1 MPKNKQSTMKGLIH
15 FFQHYR
21 KLCPEALDFIQSQGK
36 IKTYVKN
43 EWYKQEEENI
53 PKWCF
58 VLDGLVAKIGYK
70 NGNNEYIERLCPAQ
84 GCFTGSKHA
93 YSNSREPL
101 AIQFL
106 QPTTLYEIPITAL
119 QEALIK
125 FPELREIYQ
134 ILQQHRQLR
143 LQEQVHI
150 LRLPVLQRL
159 HALFSVRPQIFA
171 QLTVAQ
177 RMSYLGIS
185 NFREYYK
192 ALHYHMRQ

>member
-1 MPKNKQSTMKGLIH
+1 MKGLIH
-15 FFQHYR
+15 FFQQYR
-21 KLCPEALDFIQSQGK
+21 KLSPEALEFIQSQGN

-43 EWYKQEEENI
+43 EWYKQEAELI

-70 NGNNEYIERLCPAQ
+70 KGSNEYIERLCPTQ

-93 YSNSREPL
+93 FSSSREPL

-106 QPTTLYEIPITAL
+106 QPTALYEIPITAL
-119 QEALIK
+119 QEALTK
-125 FPELREIYQ
+125 FPDLKEIYQ

-150 LRLPVLQRL
+150 LRLPMIQRL
-159 HALFSVRPQIFA
+159 HALFIARPQIFEH
-171 QLTVAQ
+171 LTVAQ

-185 NFREYYK
+185 NYRDYYK